1 MQVLIT
7 TAIAVATMLAYA
19 VPGFLTVKCK
29 LIKQESISAFSVVLM
44 YVCQPMLTI
53 TSFLN
58 ATFSLDFFWQMVVAF
73 VLAGVLQLGIILIA
87 YIILKRF
94 YDKDIKYRIA
104 TVATAFGNCG
114 FMGVPLL
121 QAIMPE
127 AVRGNAVVLSVMFL
141 LGLNLIGWTFASY
154 LISGDKKYISAK
166 KALINPAMLGL
177 VIGLPLFICGVQLP
191 KEIYSCVELLGKMT
205 TPLCMIILGMRL
217 ATITL
222 KEMFCSPFQYAVVGV
237 KQIVMPMI
245 GMLLIWFIPLDFYIR
260 QSLFILAATPIAS
273 ITLNFAEMLGK
284 GQKTAANLVLL
295 GTLLSVLTLP
305 LMAVIMNVVPDIYAM
320 R

>member
-29 LIKQESISAFSVVLM
+29 LIKAESISAFSVVLM

-58 ATFSLDFFWQMVVAF
+58 ATYTLDFFLQMLVAF
-73 VLAGVLQLGIILIA
+73 VLAGALQLGVILTA
-87 YIILKRF
+87 YFILRKY
-94 YDKDIKYRIA
+94 YDRDIKYRIA

-141 LGLNLIGWTFASY
+141 LGLNLIGWTFGSF
-154 LISGDKKYISAK
+154 LISGDRKYISAK

-177 VIGLPLFICGVQLP
+177 VIGLPLFICGVTLP
-191 KEIYSCVELLGKMT
+191 QQVYSCVELLGKMT

-217 ATITL
+217 ATI
-222 KEMFCSPFQYAVVGV
+222 KVKDMFCSPFQYAVVAI
-237 KQIVMPMI
+237 KQLAMPMI
-245 GMLLIWFIPLDFYIR
+245 CMLLVWFIPLDIYIR
-260 QSLFILAATPIAS
+260 QSLFILSATPVAS
-273 ITLNFAEMLGK
+273 ITLNFAEMLGQ

-295 GTLLSVLTLP
+295 GTILSVLTLP
-305 LMAVIMNVVPDIYAM
+305 LMALIMYSVPIS
-320 R
+320 

>member
-29 LIKQESISAFSVVLM
+29 LIKPESISAFSVVLM

-73 VLAGVLQLGIILIA
+73 VLAGLLQLGVILIA
-87 YIILKRF
+87 YAVLKRF
-94 YDKDIKYRIA
+94 YDKDIKYRVA

-127 AVRGNAVVLSVMFL
+127 AVRNNAVVLSVMFL

-154 LISGDKKYISAK
+154 LISGDKKYISVK

-177 VIGLPLFICGVQLP
+177 VIGLPLFICGVELP
-191 KEIYSCVELLGKMT
+191 KEVFSCVELLGRMT
-205 TPLCMIILGMRL
+205 TPLCMLILGMRL

-222 KEMFCSPFQYAVVGV
+222 KEMFCSPFQYAVVAV
-237 KQIVMPMI
+237 KQIAMPML

-260 QSLFILAATPIAS
+260 QSLFILAATPVAS

-295 GTLLSVLTLP
+295 GTLLSILTLP
-305 LMAVIMNVVPDIYAM
+305 LMAVIMNVVPDIYVS
-320 R
+320 